1 MPTATNLSRA
11 TVDQG
16 LDHGTDYGA
25 WSDDA
30 RHWLKVYLRDHR
42 GGAAFG
48 QSLAR
53 RSQEANAGTELGDT
67 LVVVAREIEEDRRS
81 LDSIMATLGI
91 KPSLVK
97 LAFAKVADVAA
108 RPKLHGR
115 LQANT
120 PVSRV
125 LQLEA
130 LTASILTKRHLWQ
143 ALAAAAGEIP
153 SLDRDELAR
162 LIDRSDAQ
170 IDRLEVHHAPAS
182 RAAFGAGAT
191 LSPDVR

>member
-1 MPTATNLSRA
+1 MSTASTNSMALTDHPA
-11 TVDQG
+11 TP
-16 LDHGTDYGA
+16 
-25 WSDDA
+25 DDA
-30 RHWLKVYLRDHR
+30 RRRLKVYLRDHR
-42 GGAAFG
+42 GGATFG

-67 LVVVAREIEEDRRS
+67 LAVVAREIEEDCRS
-81 LDSIMATLGI
+81 LDSIMARLGI
-91 KPSLVK
+91 KPSMVK

-115 LQANT
+115 LQPCT

-143 ALAAAAGEIP
+143 ALAAVAAAGEIP

-162 LIDRSDAQ
+162 LIGRSDAQ

-182 RAAFGAGAT
+182 RSAFGAGAA